1 MITLTAKIDLVS
13 GGNIDSFSPSANM
26 VGNNIS
32 SSVPIG
38 SKKDAKR
45 PFILGSS
52 RLDGKSTFASS
63 VDYFIGSQLSDENGV
78 FLSPY
83 TMLVGGEGLSSL
95 NIAFDEANGA
105 YPKKVVVDGVEYSDD
120 DPIYSFK
127 FSDGNIHT
135 IEISEWNKPNSPLI
149 ITGIYANINIDINRR
164 NLLSMEAGVLEKADN
179 GKPSFGIIS
188 NSGELSFRDTDGQVY
203 DYITDE
209 IINKN
214 AKVEIFVNNT
224 LANQKTKVAEF
235 LSSAW
240 NYEPQN
246 RVVRVSLKDDL
257 EQMQDIEI
265 NGLQYNPSAPFSN
278 FRTMEDVYEY
288 LYIQTISKDFKICKY
303 EDLDSRT
310 KEILSNTVVGH
321 DFLSSGSLW
330 RQWDKLGKVCMLY
343 LYKTKDG
350 VITCSYR
357 NGG

>member
-32 SSVPIG
+32 SIVPIG
-38 SKKDAKR
+38 LKKDAKR

-83 TMLVGGEGLSSL
+83 TMVVGGEGLSSL
-95 NIAFDEANGA
+95 HVAFDEANGA

-120 DPIYSFK
+120 DAIYSFK
-127 FSDGNIHT
+127 FSDSSIHT
-135 IEISEWNKPNSPLI
+135 IEIYEWNKPNSPLI

-164 NLLSMEAGVLEKADN
+164 NLLSMEAGVLEKAES

-246 RVVRVSLKDDL
+246 RVVRVSLKDDF

-265 NGLQYNPSAPFSN
+265 NGFNYNPTAPFSN
-278 FRTMEDVYEY
+278 FRTMADVYEY
-288 LYIQTISKDFKICKY
+288 LYSQTRSKDFKIFKY
-303 EDLDSRT
+303 EDLDGRT

-330 RQWDKLGKVCMLY
+330 RQWDKLCKVCMLY